1 MPCAVHVFIGQ
12 NHTVTLFLYALR
24 FFTKRIMGT
33 LIYLFTVRPMNAV
46 QDFEKLM
53 GNVQVSIPNM
63 QYIPL
68 QGSL

>member
-1 MPCAVHVFIGQ
+1 MYLLDKIILSHFS
-12 NHTVTLFLYALR
+12 LR
-24 FFTKRIMGT
+24 LFTKRIMGT